1 MNCVLIVDDQP
12 AFRRQLRELLEYA
25 GWTVVGEAGDVIEAA
40 KKVCEHHPDLAIVD
54 VFLQGMSGIEGTPL
68 LKMASPDL
76 KIILVSAYGDR
87 VDIFRQAAIRAGAEE
102 LLSKDDLDLQRV
114 RTWLHAL

>member
-12 AFRRQLRELLEYA
+12 AFRRQLRQLLEYA
-25 GWTVVGEAGDVIEAA
+25 GWMVVGEAGDILEAEQ
-40 KKVCEHHPDLAIVD
+40 KIKEYHPDLAIVD
-54 VFLQGMSGIEGTPL
+54 VFLKEMNGIEGTPH
-68 LKMASPDL
+68 LKSAYDGL
-76 KIILVSAYGDR
+76 RVILVSAYGDR
-87 VDIFRQAAIRAGAEE
+87 VDILRQAAIKAGAEE